1 MTAVPRTNYDRV
13 AIILHWLMAILLIGM
28 LLLGEDMMEL
38 KKGISEETGAGTFA
52 LINLHI
58 NLGIAILILSVIRL
72 AWRIANPPPALPETV
87 KPWEK
92 KLATIIYGLFYVM
105 MIGLPITGWLGLPS
119 FLAKHPQVMG
129 LNLFGLMD
137 FPLAPAIPIKVI
149 ILHKLGSNVALALL
163 GLHVLAALKHQ
174 FVDDTKIFSRMMPR

>member
-1 MTAVPRTNYDRV
+1 MTDTPRTTYNRV

-38 KKGISEETGAGTFA
+38 KKDVTEDQLAGATS

-58 NLGIAILILSVIRL
+58 NLGIAILVLSVIRI
-72 AWRIANPPPALPETV
+72 AWRIANPPPALPDTV

-92 KLATIIYGLFYVM
+92 KLATIIYALFYVV
-105 MIGLPITGWLGLPS
+105 MIGLPITGWFALPV
-119 FLAKHPQVMG
+119 FLARHSQVVG

-137 FPLAPAIPIKVI
+137 FPLAPAVPFKTI
-149 ILHKLGSNVALALL
+149 ILHKLGSKIGLALL
-163 GLHVLAALKHQ
+163 ALHVLAALKHQ

>member
-1 MTAVPRTNYDRV
+1 MTATPRTNYDSV

-28 LLLGEDMMEL
+28 LLLGEDMMEV
-38 KKGISEETGAGTFA
+38 KKEIAEDQGTGAFS
-52 LINLHI
+52 LVNLHI
-58 NLGIAILILSVIRL
+58 NIGIAILILSVIRI
-72 AWRIANPPPALPETV
+72 AWRLANPPPALPDTV

-92 KLATIIYGLFYVM
+92 KLATIIYGLYYVM

-119 FLAKHPQVMG
+119 FLARHPQVVG

-137 FPLAPAIPIKVI
+137 YPLAPAIPIKVI
-149 ILHKLGSNVALALL
+149 ILHKLGSNVALVLL